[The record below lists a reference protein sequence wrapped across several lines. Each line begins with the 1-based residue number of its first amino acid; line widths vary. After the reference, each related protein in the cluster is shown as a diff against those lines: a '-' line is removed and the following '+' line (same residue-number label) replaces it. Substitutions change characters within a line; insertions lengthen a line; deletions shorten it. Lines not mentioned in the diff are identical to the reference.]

1 MMINTKYFKKENN
14 RLLKGVSM
22 KINFDDLSNVSD
34 EELIN
39 LIHIEEERGND
50 GEITQKAL
58 KIL

>member
-39 LIHIEEERGND
+39 LIHIEEEKGND
-50 GEITQKAL
+50 GEITQLAL

>member
-1 MMINTKYFKKENN
+1 
-14 RLLKGVSM
+14 M

-39 LIHIEEERGND
+39 LIHIEEEKGND
-50 GEITQKAL
+50 GEITQLAL

>member
-1 MMINTKYFKKENN
+1 
-14 RLLKGVSM
+14 M